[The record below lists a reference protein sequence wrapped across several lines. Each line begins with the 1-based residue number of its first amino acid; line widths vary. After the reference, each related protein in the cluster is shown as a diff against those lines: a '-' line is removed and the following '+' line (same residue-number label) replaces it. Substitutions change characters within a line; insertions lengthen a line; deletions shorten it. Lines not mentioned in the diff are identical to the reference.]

1 VTKPGAARYT
11 HVATNVLRAVTSPV
25 DRLISPGS
33 PPEKPPAWPP
43 SAADPNHL
51 GARIA
56 ITSVLHTWGSAM
68 THHPHVHMIVPG
80 GGLSMAGERW
90 IASKPNFFL
99 PVLVLEALPPRDLE
113 KLAAAHTASKLGF
126 FGAHAYLADN
136 IRRHSPL
143 SWCRCDPTAPPRG
156 AIAAVAPEGRVDLA
170 SAFSGAGAPHP
181 ALPGNKPSR

>member
-1 VTKPGAARYT
+1 
-11 HVATNVLRAVTSPV
+11 VLRAVTSPV

-90 IASKPNFFL
+90 IAGKPNFFL
-99 PVLVLEALPPRDLE
+99 PVLVLEALPPRDAGE
-113 KLAAAHTASKLGF
+113 ARSRAHGRQARL
-126 FGAHAYLADN
+126 L
-136 IRRHSPL
+136 RRTRL
-143 SWCRCDPTAPPRG
+143 SRR
-156 AIAAVAPEGRVDLA
+156 
-170 SAFSGAGAPHP
+170 
-181 ALPGNKPSR
+181 